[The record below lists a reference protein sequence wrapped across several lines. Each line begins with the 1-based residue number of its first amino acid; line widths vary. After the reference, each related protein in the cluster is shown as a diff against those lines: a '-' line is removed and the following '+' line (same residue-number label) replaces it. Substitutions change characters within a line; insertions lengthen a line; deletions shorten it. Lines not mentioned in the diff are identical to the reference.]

1 MSYKEKS
8 IGLSMFITSYILYYY
23 ITGVYDLSVNNLLSG
38 ETQMTLIRSA
48 IILVII
54 LEVISQTIIA
64 IIDHKQADQKDDER
78 DTSINLIASRNAY
91 IILTIGIVTAI
102 FHAQI
107 MEFAT
112 VEVGFSELSNGY
124 NLLNI
129 IISSFLVAE
138 IIKYSTQLY
147 YYRRGF

>member
-8 IGLSMFITSYILYYY
+8 IAISMFITSYILYYY
-23 ITGVYDLSVNNLLSG
+23 ITGLYDLSINNLLSN
-38 ETQMTLIRSA
+38 ETQMALVRSA

-54 LEVISQTIIA
+54 LEIVSQTIIA

-78 DTSINLIASRNAY
+78 DKSINLIASRNAY
-91 IILTIGIVTAI
+91 IVLVIGIVSAI
-102 FHAQI
+102 FHAQVI
-107 MEFAT
+107 TFIPINI
-112 VEVGFSELSNGY
+112 GFTELSNSY

-138 IIKYSTQLY
+138 IIKYITQLF